1 MENDKFFEMIYHSGP
16 EDFESDFYKENN
28 QKTRKHFFEQMLK
41 DAKLDLENY
50 KADPANQ
57 DLNNLLLRYYQE
69 PIEALL
75 KMKSEFIKNG
85 RADVSSYIG
94 LGVIERTLKTI

>member
-1 MENDKFFEMIYHSGP
+1 MTFFEMIYHSGP

-28 QKTRKHFFEQMLK
+28 KKTRKHFFEQMLK

-50 KADPANQ
+50 KADTADQ
-57 DLNNLLLRYYQE
+57 DLDIFLLRTYQE
-69 PIEALL
+69 HIEALQ
-75 KMKSEFIKNG
+75 KMKSEFINKG
-85 RADVSSYIG
+85 RADFSSYIG